1 MRFFKTIAALF
12 LVAFLFWGCHR
23 QNAASGKENAA
34 SQATEKLEPTP
45 YSKEFE
51 SGPLKIRLA
60 LDRTHL
66 RLDEVIQLELEV
78 WAPEEYSVELPKLES
93 GLEQFRWE
101 PVSLSTPELQDGGLL
116 HYSRRILLEPL
127 LIYEKTAVRPMEVN
141 FACVKTD
148 DGTSSLPPNKAS
160 GEPKQY
166 TLSTDE
172 VEITV
177 AMPPED
183 YWNSLT
189 VDTAISEKP
198 VEQLE
203 RKALWWPYVVAGV
216 LLLAV
221 LLAVVL
227 LRRRRVKAVEL
238 PPPIPPQEIALEE
251 LRRLVE
257 AHLVEQGD
265 FMGFYNAIQGI
276 LRRYIEARFDIHA
289 PERTTEEFLAELRG
303 SRSPIGKH
311 QKLLE
316 KFLTHCDLVRFAKH
330 TPEKQEIQATF
341 DACKQFVIEN
351 Q

>member
-1 MRFFKTIAALF
+1 MRLLETIAVVF
-12 LVAFLFWGCHR
+12 LAAFLLIGCR
-23 QNAASGKENAA
+23 KQPTAEGKEDGKTA
-34 SQATEKLEPTP
+34 EKLEPTP

-51 SGPLKIRLA
+51 SGPLKIRLS

-66 RLDEVIQLELEV
+66 RLDEVIQLELEA

-116 HYSRRILLEPL
+116 HYSRKILLEPL
-127 LIYEKTAVRPMEVN
+127 LIYEKTAVRPMEVH
-141 FACVKTD
+141 FAVAEKN
-148 DGTSSLPPNKAS
+148 G
-160 GEPKQY
+160 GEPKHY
-166 TLSTDE
+166 TLATEE

-177 AMPPED
+177 EMPPEE
-183 YWNSLT
+183 YWSNLT
-189 VDTAISEKP
+189 VETAMSEKP
-198 VEQLE
+198 VERLE
-203 RKALWWPYVVAGV
+203 KKTSWWPYAAAAL

-238 PPPIPPQEIALEE
+238 PPPIPPYEIAMEE

-257 AHLVEQGD
+257 AHLIEQGD

-289 PERTTEEFLAELRG
+289 PERTTEEFLSELRG

-316 KFLTHCDLVRFAKH
+316 SFLTHCDLVRFAKH

-341 DACKQFVIEN
+341 DACKQFIIEN

>member
-1 MRFFKTIAALF
+1 MRLLETIAVVF
-12 LVAFLFWGCHR
+12 LTAFLLVGCHK
-23 QNAASGKENAA
+23 QPSADGKEDAKA
-34 SQATEKLEPTP
+34 VEKLEPTP

-51 SGPLKIRLA
+51 TGPLKIRLS

-66 RLDEVIQLELEV
+66 RLDEVIQLELEA

-116 HYSRRILLEPL
+116 HYSRKILLEPL
-127 LIYEKTAVRPMEVN
+127 LIYEKTTIKPMEVK
-141 FACVKTD
+141 FATADKAGGDVKNY
-148 DGTSSLPPNKAS
+148 SL
-160 GEPKQY
+160 
-166 TLSTDE
+166 TTDE
-172 VEITV
+172 VEITIE
-177 AMPPED
+177 MPSEE
-183 YWNSLT
+183 YWNNLT
-189 VDTAISEKP
+189 VETAMSEKP
-198 VEQLE
+198 VTQLE
-203 RKALWWPYVVAGV
+203 RKMLWWPYAVAGA

-221 LLAVVL
+221 LLGIVL
-227 LRRRRVKAVEL
+227 LRRRRIKAVEL

-341 DACKQFVIEN
+341 DACKQFIIEN

>member
-1 MRFFKTIAALF
+1 MRFLETITTLF
-12 LVAFLFWGCHR
+12 LVAFLLLGCHR
-23 QNAASGKENAA
+23 QNAATGKADTTA
-34 SQATEKLEPTP
+34 QSAEKLEPTP

-116 HYSRRILLEPL
+116 HYSRKILLEPL
-127 LIYEKTAVRPMEVN
+127 LIVDKTAVRPMEVK
-141 FACVKTD
+141 FAAAD
-148 DGTSSLPPNKAS
+148 KA
-160 GEPKQY
+160 GDETKHY
-166 TLSTDE
+166 ALSTDE

-177 AMPPED
+177 EMPPEE
-183 YWNSLT
+183 YWNNLT
-189 VDTAISEKP
+189 VDTALSEKP

-203 RKALWWPYVVAGV
+203 RKIQWWLHVVAGGLLLVV
-216 LLLAV
+216 LLV
-221 LLAVVL
+221 IVL

-238 PPPIPPQEIALEE
+238 PPPIPPQDIALEE

-289 PERTTEEFLAELRG
+289 PERTTEEFLDELRG

-316 KFLTHCDLVRFAKH
+316 RFLTHCDLVRFAKH

-341 DACKQFVIEN
+341 DACKQFIIEN

>member
-1 MRFFKTIAALF
+1 MRLLETIAVVLLTACL
-12 LVAFLFWGCHR
+12 LLGCHR
-23 QNAASGKENAA
+23 QATAEGKEAA
-34 SQATEKLEPTP
+34 QAVEKLEPTP

-51 SGPLKIRLA
+51 SGPLKIRLG

-116 HYSRRILLEPL
+116 HYSRKILLEPL
-127 LIYEKTAVRPMEVN
+127 LIYEKTTVRPMEVN
-141 FACVKTD
+141 FAVADKN
-148 DGTSSLPPNKAS
+148 G
-160 GEPKQY
+160 GEPKRY
-166 TLSTDE
+166 SLTTDE
-172 VEITV
+172 VEINV
-177 AMPPED
+177 EMPPEE
-183 YWNSLT
+183 YWNNLT
-189 VDTAISEKP
+189 VDTAMSEKP

-203 RKALWWPYVVAGV
+203 RKVLWWPYAVAGGV
-216 LLLAV
+216 ILLA
-221 LLAVVL
+221 LLAIVFV
-227 LRRRRVKAVEL
+227 RRRRVKAVEL
-238 PPPIPPQEIALEE
+238 PPPIPPHEIALEE

-289 PERTTEEFLAELRG
+289 PERTTEEFLDELRG

-316 KFLTHCDLVRFAKH
+316 RFLTHCDLVRFAKH

-341 DACKQFVIEN
+341 DACKQFIIEN